1 MFRLIR
7 RLKPGFLA
15 RDSAATRLIA
25 DSPLNDAEAMLAAFG
40 SLRPSPARVR
50 SAYLEREPAARPRLS
65 HYFDAAYY
73 LETNPDVAASGMD
86 PYLHFLSSGM
96 REGRDPH
103 PLVDLGFLRAQAG
116 LSPEAW
122 DVAALAEA
130 LRTSRLRPHRLFD
143 PVHYLDSNHDV
154 RSAGIPALEHFLR
167 SGAAEGRRP
176 NPGFDA
182 GGYRG
187 EVPGAPADRYA
198 AFLHLVRSV
207 DAAAGRGADPA
218 PPLSALAPAG
228 FPDALVPA
236 GTAPAPT
243 RSTPDFAGS
252 EYVGSFDALDN
263 GLAVGWAHHTSAP
276 DDRPL
281 VEIVADGRV
290 VGRGRA
296 AGPRSDLRDLG
307 IGDGAYHFVIR
318 LSRELADGRAHRL
331 TARIAGVADA
341 ALNGSHEFRAAA
353 TGLAFDLMP
362 VDDTER
368 LAAGMAPA
376 GVPSG
381 DFSRRLADAAL
392 CLATGDTEAAV
403 DALEALAADYPD
415 HALVTLKQ
423 AEANLLRDR
432 PDDAE
437 KAYALASRT
446 EATAAWALL
455 GLGNVFRLRGDARG
469 AEAFYLQAR
478 KLAPGLAPL
487 EARLAYLHSRNRL
500 SEVRRD
506 AAQGDVGKARAAVVA
521 ELVAA
526 PEDPAVC
533 QLAAA
538 ILSGSGDRG
547 PDGQLDPVLADA
559 RRALVLLEAVL
570 GHKNANK
577 EGA

>member
-1 MFRLIR
+1 MLRLIR
-7 RLKPGFLA
+7 RLKPGFLS
-15 RDSAATRLIA
+15 RDSTATRLIA
-25 DSPLNDAEAMLAAFG
+25 GSPLNDAEAMLAAFG
-40 SLRPSPARVR
+40 SLRPTPARVR
-50 SAYLEREPAARPRLS
+50 SAYFEREPAARPRLS

-86 PYLHFLSSGM
+86 PYLHFLSSGW

-116 LSPEAW
+116 LSPDAW

-130 LRTSRLRPHRLFD
+130 LRTGRFRPHRLFD
-143 PVHYLDSNHDV
+143 PDHYLASNDDV

-182 GGYRG
+182 DGYCG
-187 EVPGAPADRYA
+187 QVPGAPADRYA

-207 DAAAGRGADPA
+207 DAAAGRGADPVAGGAA
-218 PPLSALAPAG
+218 PPLSGLSAAG
-228 FPDALVPA
+228 ASPGPRHSA
-236 GTAPAPT
+236 
-243 RSTPDFAGS
+243 PDFAGK
-252 EYVGSFDALDN
+252 EYVGSFDALEHEV
-263 GLAVGWAHHTSAP
+263 AMGWAHHTSAP
-276 DDRPL
+276 GERPL
-281 VEIVADGRV
+281 VEIVAEGRV

-296 AGPRSDLRDLG
+296 AGPRSDLRDQG

-318 LSRELADGRAHRL
+318 LSRELADGRSHRL
-331 TARIAGVADA
+331 TARIAGGADA

-353 TGLAFDLMP
+353 AELAFDLMP
-362 VDDTER
+362 VAETES
-368 LAAGMAPA
+368 LAAGIAPA
-376 GVPSG
+376 GADAGVFAG
-381 DFSRRLADAAL
+381 RMADAAL
-392 CLATGDTEAAV
+392 CLATGDTDAAV
-403 DALEALAADYPD
+403 DALDALAADHPD
-415 HALVTLKQ
+415 HALVKLKQ
-423 AEANLLRDR
+423 AEAALLRGR
-432 PDDAE
+432 PDEAE
-437 KAYALASRT
+437 KAYAVASRAD
-446 EATAAWALL
+446 ATAAWALL
-455 GLGNVFRLRGDARG
+455 GLGSVSRLRGDGRS
-469 AEAFYLQAR
+469 AEDFYLQAR

-487 EARLAYLHSRNRL
+487 EARLCFLHSRNRL

-533 QLAAA
+533 RLAAA
-538 ILSGSGDRG
+538 ILSGADDRG
-547 PDGQLDPVLADA
+547 PELRVDPVLADA

-570 GHKNANK
+570 GHKKSNK